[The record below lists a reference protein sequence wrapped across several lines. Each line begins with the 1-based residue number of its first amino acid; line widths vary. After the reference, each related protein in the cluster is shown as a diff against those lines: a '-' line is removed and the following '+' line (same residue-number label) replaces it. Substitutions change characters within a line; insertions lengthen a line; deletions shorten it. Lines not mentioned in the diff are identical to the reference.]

1 MSQQFTLGVYR
12 WLQPDPAEA
21 EEERHVARQHAL
33 HEALT
38 PNQGFEVTNWGATDD
53 TQPHEFVEIVALVA
67 PVAAS
72 AAWTVIQWL
81 GKKLIEKAV
90 DEGVAH
96 GFQAIVTR
104 LRGAQDAEKIQ
115 DFFAVAHDGTRVE
128 VFPSALGGRVTIT
141 FADGT
146 QAAYSPPD

>member
-12 WLQPDPAEA
+12 WLQPDPTEDAQ
-21 EEERHVARQHAL
+21 ERHVARQQAL

-38 PNQGFEVTNWGATDD
+38 HDEGFEVASWGATDD
-53 TQPHEFVEIVALVA
+53 TQPHEFVEVVALVT
-67 PVAAS
+67 PVAAA

-81 GKKLIEKAV
+81 GKKLVEKAV
-90 DEGVAH
+90 DEGIAH
-96 GFQAIVTR
+96 GFQALVTR
-104 LRGAQDAEKIQ
+104 LRGAQDSKKVQ

-128 VFPSALGGRVTIT
+128 VFPSALGGQVTIT